1 MKRIVALVL
10 SLTAIFVF
18 ASCNVLQELK
28 PYEAEDK
35 VFEKEGLTITL
46 TEAFEEVAVEGYT
59 GCYESLFAS
68 AFVLKEPFDSFEG
81 FEDYTIEDYEQL
93 VLKANASKNPVSS
106 ELEGMPVM
114 EYAFYNE
121 EVDVDYRYYAVMLKG
136 ADAFFMVQFAC
147 AEEYYEEFKPHFE
160 EWAKSAEV

>member
-1 MKRIVALVL
+1 MKRTIALL
-10 SLTAIFVF
+10 LACLTLFTL
-18 ASCNVLQELK
+18 ASCNLLQELK

-35 VFEKEGLTITL
+35 IFEKAGLTITL
-46 TEAFEEVAVEGYT
+46 TEAFNEGSAEGYT
-59 GCYESLFAS
+59 ACYESLFATV
-68 AFVLKEPFDSFEG
+68 FVLKEPFDSFEG
-81 FEDYTIEDYEQL
+81 FEDYTIKDYERL
-93 VLKANASKNPVSS
+93 ILEANASKNPVSS

-121 EVDVDYRYYAVMLKG
+121 DVDVDYRYYAVMLKG

-160 EWAKSAEV
+160 EWAKSVEA